1 MTDFDYQERYGERIL
16 SDYEE
21 REEEQRIKDRD
32 RLEDLEK
39 AINEIKE
46 ILEDSEKITKEEM
59 VGELRW
65 ITKSL

>member
-46 ILEDSEKITKEEM
+46 ILGDSEKITKEEM